1 LLGLTDRQPPFAL
14 PIVPLARGLAEM
26 ASEWKDRVKTGALGE
41 HPYALSDAEK
51 DEFFRR
57 IGRV

>member
-1 LLGLTDRQPPFAL
+1 
-14 PIVPLARGLAEM
+14 M
-26 ASEWKDRVKTGALGE
+26 ASSWKDRVKTGALGE